1 MSNDDIKATAKMMF
15 EELTQ
20 TFPTIFYNTDVL
32 GELLPKTKEGFK
44 RLMNVVDDE
53 EIINVTWCIT
63 DVEAQAENMGVSL
76 TTEQKH
82 DVMRYIEE
90 NHNAEL
96 GINWDVIGEVIN
108 IILRNNES
116 FPRP

>member
-1 MSNDDIKATAKMMF
+1 MTNNDIKATAKFMKD
-15 EELTQ
+15 ELMKA
-20 TFPTIFYNTDVL
+20 FPRIFDNDKIAE
-32 GELLPKTKEGFK
+32 ELLPNTINGLT
-44 RLMNVVDDE
+44 RLLNLVDDE
-53 EIINVTWCIT
+53 EIIDVKWCIT
-63 DVEAQAENMGVSL
+63 DVEMQAENMDVSL

-108 IILRNNES
+108 IILRRNG
-116 FPRP
+116 